1 MPVLPHTIIQSI
13 HDKGNFKKEQKYI
26 YNRKSTHIKG
36 ENCTYKFTSFVE
48 FFFFCH
54 KDFVIKNILR
64 SIPSSYLH
72 IGKASV
78 TKYLQKYVQIKT
90 TC

>member
-1 MPVLPHTIIQSI
+1 MTKVH
-13 HDKGNFKKEQKYI
+13 FKKSKNISEKVH
-26 YNRKSTHIKG
+26 T
-36 ENCTYKFTSFVE
+36 F

-72 IGKASV
+72 IGKASI